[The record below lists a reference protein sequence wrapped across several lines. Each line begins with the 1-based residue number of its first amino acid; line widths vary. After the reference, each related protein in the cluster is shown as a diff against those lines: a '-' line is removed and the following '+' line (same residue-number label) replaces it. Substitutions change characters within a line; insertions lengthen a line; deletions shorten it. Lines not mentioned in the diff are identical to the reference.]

1 MKKRVTVTL
10 DEDLVKQAKIKAI
23 NDDTN
28 LSAAIEKLLM
38 VYLESTTEKTPG
50 NKKRLEAFSRDL
62 RVCPTTF

>member
-38 VYLESTTEKTPG
+38 VYLESTTEKTSG

-62 RVCPTTF
+62 RACPTTF